1 MPRKKERPKFI
12 HKASTQEYLHCLQ
25 NMSNWSNILL
35 SQNNRKTYN
44 DFLKWILKNDYFK
57 TSENLTI
64 AHISKQSGYSSAKV
78 SKWLQEIYEGILEL
92 NENSPRLFCAEPG
105 IRVRLQLRYYDS
117 YCFFSLTLPVVP
129 RVYES
134 FEFFFI
140 KAKIGWDRF
149 WIRNVEYEIDNN
161 KNTICI
167 FLEGGIL
174 NRYREFAVEKALFKG
189 QISHRD
195 EYEKFDFEID
205 DLILGRNRELYG

>member
-57 TSENLTI
+57 TNENLTI

-78 SKWLQEIYEGILEL
+78 SRWLQEIYEGILEL
-92 NENSPRLFCAEPG
+92 NENSPELFYTESG
-105 IRVRLQLRYYDS
+105 IQVELRIRYYDS
-117 YCFFSLTLPVVP
+117 FCFFSTTLPVVP

-149 WIRNVEYEIDNN
+149 WVKNVEYEIDNN
-161 KNTICI
+161 KNTICV

-174 NRYREFAVEKALFKG
+174 NRCREFAVEKAKFEER
-189 QISHRD
+189 ISFQD
-195 EYEKFDFEID
+195 FYGKFDFEID
-205 DLILGRNRELYG
+205 DLILGRRRDF